1 MARLLHGISQ
11 LLVEKQRV
19 VEGPILSLPR
29 NEERKC
35 HMSKRQSTD
44 SQSGRTFLGSCWTLQ
59 VLALVLSFA
68 VLVLNPARVR
78 ADDDLLDILLA
89 NGTITQKQYDT
100 LKQHYAAQQQPQAAR
115 PNEREAQATG
125 AKVVTAMDN
134 AVGFHSGPFDVTIS
148 GEINGF
154 YVHDRPDNTPGN
166 ANVGSGNTCVL
177 CLASNNAQPNSS
189 IRNGLLP
196 GDLSFKIAT
205 KQGGYDLAVFFGIWP
220 GIQSLMTGGLA
231 GTTFGGV
238 NLAPGNPTGFGV
250 AGIDFRQ
257 QYVTIGK
264 ANMGTFKV
272 GRDLGFFGQ
281 EAILND
287 FTLLGAGSTNGN
299 AGLGSVTLGRIGL
312 GYIYTDFM
320 PQISWTSPSAGGFQV
335 AGGIFAPLSDVV
347 STTLGLPEFSA
358 PLTGH
363 GQPQLQGKLTY
374 TFPTKGM
381 VKVKFWNNYITQSLE
396 ASASDLANDSN
407 LLKSAGWVPGHSVRA
422 WGVDYGT
429 KISVGAADFVVYGY
443 DGSGIG
449 TEGLMFLSTSPAGQT
464 RNSQGYYAQGTYTF
478 AKKFTIGA
486 SYGQSN
492 LSLASGELANPN
504 FGADSALVTRN
515 NGSYI
520 GQARY
525 GLTKWMNLVGEY
537 THTRSESQAF
547 KTATEDSIALGT
559 IAFF

>member
-1 MARLLHGISQ
+1 
-11 LLVEKQRV
+11 
-19 VEGPILSLPR
+19 
-29 NEERKC
+29 
-35 HMSKRQSTD
+35 MSKRQSTD

-100 LKQHYAAQQQPQAAR
+100 LKQRYAAKQMQAQA
-115 PNEREAQATG
+115 PAPSEQAAQATG

-134 AVGFHSGPFDVTIS
+134 AVGFHAGAFDVTIS
-148 GEINGF
+148 GEVNGF
-154 YVHDRPDNTPGN
+154 YVHDRADNTPGN

-205 KQGGYDLAVFFGIWP
+205 KQNGYDMAVFFGIWP
-220 GIQSLMTGGLA
+220 GIQSLELGTGGIN
-231 GTTFGGV
+231 TT
-238 NLAPGNPTGFGV
+238 PGQPTGFGV

-281 EAILND
+281 EGILND

-299 AGLGSVTLGRIGL
+299 AGPGSVTLGRIGL

-320 PQISWTSPSAGGFQV
+320 PQISWTSPSSHGLQV
-335 AGGIFAPLSDVV
+335 AGGIFAPLSDIV
-347 STTLGLPEFSA
+347 STTLGYNGTTNGPTIFSA
-358 PLTGH
+358 PLSGH

-396 ASASDLANDSN
+396 ANASDLANDSN

-429 KISVGAADFVVYGY
+429 KISVGAADFVLYGY
-443 DGSGIG
+443 NGSGIG

-492 LSLASGELANPN
+492 LSLASGELANAT
-504 FGADSALVTRN
+504 FGADSALITRF

-537 THTRSESQAF
+537 THTRSESQSF

>member
-1 MARLLHGISQ
+1 
-11 LLVEKQRV
+11 
-19 VEGPILSLPR
+19 
-29 NEERKC
+29 
-35 HMSKRQSTD
+35 MSKRQSTD
-44 SQSGRTFLGSCWTLQ
+44 SQSRRTLLGSCWALQ
-59 VLALVLSFA
+59 VFALVLSFA
-68 VLVLNPARVR
+68 VLVLNPAPVR

-100 LKQHYAAQQQPQAAR
+100 LKQHYAAKQ
-115 PNEREAQATG
+115 EAQMPPPPATAPSEAP
-125 AKVVTAMDN
+125 AKLVTAMDN

-154 YVHDRPDNTPGN
+154 YVHDRPDNTPKS
-166 ANVGSGNTCVL
+166 AVGCVL
-177 CLASNNAQPNSS
+177 CLASGNAQPNSS
-189 IRNGLLP
+189 VRNGLLP

-205 KQGGYDLAVFFGIWP
+205 KQNGFDVAVFFGIWP

-257 QYVTIGK
+257 QYVTVGK
-264 ANMGTFKV
+264 AHMGTFKV

-281 EAILND
+281 EGILND

-299 AGLGSVTLGRIGL
+299 AGPGSVTLGRIGL

-320 PQISWTSPSAGGFQV
+320 PQISWTSPSSHGFQV

-347 STTLGLPEFSA
+347 STTLGFNGAVTANNPTGAIFSA

-374 TFPTKGM
+374 TVPTKGM
-381 VKVKFWNNYITQSLE
+381 VKVKFWNNYITQSLQ
-396 ASASDLANDSN
+396 ANQSDLASDPY
-407 LLKSAGWVPGHSVRA
+407 LTTPLGHSVRA
-422 WGVDYGT
+422 WGLDYGT

-443 DGSGIG
+443 NGSGIG
-449 TEGLMFLSTSPAGQT
+449 TEGLMFLSTSPTGQT

-478 AKKFTIGA
+478 AKKFTVGA

-492 LSLASGELANPN
+492 LSLASGERTSSAPWA
-504 FGADSALVTRN
+504 ADSLAITRN